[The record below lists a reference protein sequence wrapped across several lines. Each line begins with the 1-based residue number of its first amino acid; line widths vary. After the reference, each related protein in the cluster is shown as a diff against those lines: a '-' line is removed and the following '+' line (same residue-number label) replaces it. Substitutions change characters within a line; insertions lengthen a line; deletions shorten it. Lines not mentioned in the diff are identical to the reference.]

1 MKINYIKTIGFRKF
15 KELFETQLY
24 DITNIS
30 GKNRSGK
37 SNVLY
42 AIINIMLGTNLS
54 GDEKATLINKNSD
67 ASYGELHFT
76 DDDGVKHILIR
87 GKHKYSNKENFI
99 SLDGRIVTQ
108 NDLIKFYID
117 KKLFLSIVNPL
128 YFLSKR
134 PAEQKEMVDKYLSLI
149 KPFNIFNALNKKLQD
164 RLIAKYYTDEKKFE
178 GLTPCEQENF
188 INLHML
194 NIFLDIAYD
203 NLTEEEQA
211 ILEGVPR
218 DIPTYV
224 SEINGDIKRS
234 ESVISN
240 LNGKIEYAENI
251 VNEKLPKSMVFE
263 KEEELSLSKQELAF
277 LTTNQDIVNKE
288 KQRQTV
294 EKLEKEILEKE
305 TELNELCKAMKDGKK
320 KYLAI
325 KNGECSICP
334 TCNQHIENE
343 SKNKT
348 VENMREELVKKFDK
362 NNLLETQITDL
373 KLKLSLERCNY
384 HALEGNATVEKS
396 KRISVLEESIRLL
409 EDEKLQIE
417 KFNSEIDAKL
427 RTIATAQKDIE
438 SFNKEKESHN
448 KCIKQLN
455 NAKKIAQKLYI
466 SYIEEKMKLAKHYLK
481 DVDIKFY
488 TVLKTTGEIKED
500 FIITYKN
507 NPLSDLSR
515 SETIAT
521 ALEFA
526 NMFNQITNAH
536 LPIFIDDYESCADY
550 DFVKEYSKDTQLIIA
565 KVEKGNLLKIAN
577 ANTNECTII
586 KPNIEGAKT
595 INKNVADISKAA

>member
-24 DITNIS
+24 DTTNIS

-54 GDEKATLINKNSD
+54 GDEKAILINKNSD
-67 ASYGELHFT
+67 TSYGELHFT
-76 DDDGVKHILIR
+76 DNDGVKHILIR
-87 GKHKYSNKENFI
+87 GRHKYSNKENFI
-99 SLDGRIVTQ
+99 SLDGKIVTQ

-134 PAEQKEMVDKYLSLI
+134 PAEQKEMVDKYLSHI
-149 KPFNIFNALNKKLQD
+149 KPFDIFNALNKKLQD

-218 DIPTYV
+218 DIPSYI
-224 SEINGDIKRS
+224 SETNGDIRRS

-240 LNGKIEYAENI
+240 LNGKIEYAQNI
-251 VNEKLPKSMVFE
+251 VNEEIPDVKSFE
-263 KEEELSLSKQELAF
+263 KDEELTLAKQELAF
-277 LTTNQDIVNKE
+277 LNTNQDIVDKE

-294 EKLEKEILEKE
+294 EGIEKEILDRE
-305 TELNELCKAMKDGKK
+305 TEFSELGKTMKEGKK

-325 KNGECSICP
+325 KSGECSTCP
-334 TCNQHIENE
+334 TCSQHIQDE

-348 VENMREELVKKFDK
+348 IEKMREELVSAFDK
-362 NNLLETQITDL
+362 SNLLETQIRDL
-373 KLKLSLERCNY
+373 KLKLSLERCKY
-384 HALEGNATVEKS
+384 HALEGNATIKKS
-396 KRISVLEESIRLL
+396 KRINVVEENIRTL
-409 EDEKLQIE
+409 EDERLQIE
-417 KFNSEIDAKL
+417 KFNSEIAIKR
-427 RTIATAQKDIE
+427 RTIKNAKADILKFNEDIE
-438 SFNKEKESHN
+438 VQK
-448 KCIKQLN
+448 KCIEQLN
-455 NAKKIAQKLYI
+455 SAKKIAQKLYI
-466 SYIEEKMKLAKHYLK
+466 SYIEEKMKLAKKHLK

-526 NMFNQITNAH
+526 NMFNKITNAN
-536 LPIFIDDYESCADY
+536 LPVFIDDYESCADY

-586 KPNIEGAKT
+586 KPKIEGAKT